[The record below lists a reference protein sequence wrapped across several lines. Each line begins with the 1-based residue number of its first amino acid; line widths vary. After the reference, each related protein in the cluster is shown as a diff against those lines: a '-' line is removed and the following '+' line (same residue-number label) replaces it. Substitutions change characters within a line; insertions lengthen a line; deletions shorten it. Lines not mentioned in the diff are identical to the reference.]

1 MDLTRVSTVPLA
13 RLASRSQSRN
23 TCPFW
28 KPQTDA
34 SGSSRAWCHLR
45 SRPEGRCGGVGGEN
59 PPSRR
64 PQRRAHFPER
74 HRLVPGGASAPS
86 ARTAVGTGA
95 GGPHAQAGQAAR
107 GGLAGR
113 GPSSLAPCALPRLP
127 ALPAGGGAGRVPV
140 RRADPAQDL
149 ARPPAP
155 GGEGPRSPESEDRE
169 EGADSLLPRN
179 DGRDAAPEP
188 VPLRTGGSRPAAGR
202 ALGRRCVAAPLLLT
216 R

>member
-13 RLASRSQSRN
+13 RLASGSQSRN
-23 TCPFW
+23 TYPFW

-34 SGSSRAWCHLR
+34 SGSSRAWCYLR

-127 ALPAGGGAGRVPV
+127 ALPAGGGAG
-140 RRADPAQDL
+140 
-149 ARPPAP
+149 
-155 GGEGPRSPESEDRE
+155 
-169 EGADSLLPRN
+169 
-179 DGRDAAPEP
+179 
-188 VPLRTGGSRPAAGR
+188 GSRSGAQTQRRTWLVHRHLAGR
-202 ALGRRCVAAPLLLT
+202 APGTPSPRTGRRVQTRCYPETMDGTRLQSRCRLGPGAPGRPRGARSDAAASPPLCS
-216 R
+216 

>member
-1 MDLTRVSTVPLA
+1 MCPQCHSRGWPPGPRAGTPVPSGSRKQTRVAARGPGVTCGAAQRDDAGRWGERTHLPGTRRDAPTSPSATGWSPAAPPLPA
-13 RLASRSQSRN
+13 
-23 TCPFW
+23 
-28 KPQTDA
+28 
-34 SGSSRAWCHLR
+34 RAW
-45 SRPEGRCGGVGGEN
+45 PWE
-59 PPSRR
+59 
-64 PQRRAHFPER
+64 RAP
-74 HRLVPGGASAPS
+74 
-86 ARTAVGTGA
+86 

-169 EGADSLLPRN
+169 EGADSPLPRN